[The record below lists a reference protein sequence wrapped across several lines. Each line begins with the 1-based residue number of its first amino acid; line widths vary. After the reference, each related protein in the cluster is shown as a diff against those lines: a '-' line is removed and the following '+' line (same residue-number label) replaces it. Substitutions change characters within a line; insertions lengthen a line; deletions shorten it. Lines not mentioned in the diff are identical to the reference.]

1 MDIGEIRAILHDQY
15 VNAVTEIE
23 QSRKRPGR
31 QYRRAVEQVRKDMET
46 IDAIMSRNFG
56 MAYNPDLKI
65 YE

>member
-1 MDIGEIRAILHDQY
+1 MDIGEIRAVLHDQY

-23 QSRKRPGR
+23 QSGKKTTR

-46 IDAIMSRNFG
+46 IDAIMMRNFG
-56 MAYNPDLKI
+56 MAYNPELKI